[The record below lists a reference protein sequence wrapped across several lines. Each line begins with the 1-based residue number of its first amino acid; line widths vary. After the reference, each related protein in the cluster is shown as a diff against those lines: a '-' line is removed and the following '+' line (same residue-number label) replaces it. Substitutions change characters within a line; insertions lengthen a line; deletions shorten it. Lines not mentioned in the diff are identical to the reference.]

1 MESLSGKFSLNAS
14 MSSKWQEISSY
25 TNLVWDNDLSSPPS
39 KDCYDNKLCRKKWS
53 LSSKSN
59 MDDDLMEK
67 YGQITQILF
76 SCQ

>member
-25 TNLVWDNDLSSPPS
+25 TNLVWDNDLTSPPS

-53 LSSKSN
+53 QSSKSN